1 MVQIVPNTI
10 AFCHSCAGRNRVCEI
25 TNARSCTMSVKI
37 APDHTPS
44 LPWRKIKKPPPPLSF
59 RGLTPESRSWC
70 KIIMSPW
77 NNGDHHAPVI
87 SVFRN
92 RPILTHNN
100 KKYDCS
106 GVARVR
112 SHCMAPI
119 PACAGM
125 TIRAHQVRHHR
136 PGFWDGAQE

>member
-1 MVQIVPNTI
+1 MPPVADQVPLWGAGASAPRTGCRNNN
-10 AFCHSCAGRNRVCEI
+10 AFLAI
-25 TNARSCTMSVKI
+25 RSVT
-37 APDHTPS
+37 PPQPTPS
-44 LPWRKIKKPPPPLSF
+44 QNKKLSF

-70 KIIMSPW
+70 KIIMSLW
-77 NNGDHHAPVI
+77 DNGDHPAPVI
-87 SVFRN
+87 LVFRN
-92 RPILTHNN
+92 RPLLVHNN

-136 PGFWDGAQE
+136 PGFWDGAPE